1 MRLYSRNL
9 AAVLMGLA
17 LLAFQIDSDAQSRGG
32 SQSSRSSRP
41 STSASSS
48 SSSASRS
55 SAPSSK
61 SSASSS
67 RPSTSASASRPSSS
81 ASSQDSKPKADI
93 SPANRNPSK
102 PSNNVTRPS
111 SKPSGSVSKPSG
123 NTKPSGNNKPSGNV
137 TKPSGNNKPSGD
149 LNRPSGNHQRPS
161 GTVSR
166 PSGNPQRPSGHRP
179 PGSISGPSRPS
190 GHRPPGN
197 ISGPSRPSGPAPVMK
212 PGHKPQNHWK
222 PSGHYYGHRIKVLPA
237 RARSYV
243 YSGRTYYVLDDI
255 WYRLHNGY
263 YVVSRPPVG
272 TVLAANLIADIVW
285 TAVRFANNVVPQ
297 ASYFYQDGV
306 FYTLGADGR
315 YYVIVPPIGALI
327 ERLPDDYEVISIGGN
342 EYYRVD
348 NTIYQL
354 TINDGQPYFEVV
366 GQVD

>member
-123 NTKPSGNNKPSGNV
+123 NTKPSGSNKPSGNV

-161 GTVSR
+161 GSVSR
-166 PSGNPQRPSGHRP
+166 PSGNPQ
-179 PGSISGPSRPS
+179 RPS

-212 PGHKPQNHWK
+212 PGLKPHNHWK

-348 NTIYQL
+348 DTIYQL